1 MITRINK
8 PIVIFRG
15 DDTSA
20 FNLRSIKIILK
31 GDLDLSNAIAKF
43 SLLDYHK
50 EWTVQEVA
58 SGELTMSFTSSDTK
72 AMPLGEQTG
81 TFRLYD
87 MSTGE
92 PRQLTVV
99 NKIPFLVTN
108 RVCELD
114 DESYHA
120 DVSVASGE
128 IISIEFNVGVGAVNG
143 KADKVKNAVDG
154 DLAGLDDEGNLTD
167 SEIPAS
173 DVLRKSQMD
182 STPTAGSLNPV
193 TSDGIRQAI
202 AAATPSDY
210 EQVKAQVEANAQD
223 IANIDDVIPSQ
234 ATENN
239 QLADKDFVNSSIATN
254 TATFRGTYNLVSDLS
269 LTTSATHEQ
278 VAAAIKAKLAAL
290 SITPENNDYCF
301 VQEPKSDA
309 EPTVI
314 VRIDRY
320 KCTVADGVSS
330 WDYEWSLNNS
340 SFTADQWAAI
350 NSGITSALVTKL
362 GALPT
367 ANELA
372 AALLA
377 KYQKPSTGI
386 PKSDLSSGVQASLD
400 KADSALQTAPVS
412 SVNGKTG
419 AVTLTASDVG
429 AVPTTGG
436 MMTGPLNLG
445 LAVIDDAFGG
455 DTVFFHTE
463 NNLSD
468 RVFIRFPSGSGVRF
482 VSMLQNLA
490 AYYSTSATYAL
501 NSLCVYSDKLYRCT
515 TAITT
520 AEAWTAEHWIEATV
534 EDVLAAIRSALD
546 GKAPLAS
553 PAFTGTPTA
562 PTPSA
567 GDNSTKVATTAFVK
581 TAVAGISITPLSG
594 KTYDFSTNADVY
606 KAVADIARALGATV
620 TNAPTDPVST
630 PSND

>member
-1 MITRINK
+1 MKNCSFINK

-143 KADKVKNAVDG
+143 KADKVKNAVAG
-154 DLAGLDDEGNLTD
+154 DLAGLDEDGNLTD
-167 SEIPAS
+167 SGIPAS

-182 STPTAGSLNPV
+182 TTPTAGSLNPV
-193 TSDGIRQAI
+193 TSGGIKQAI
-202 AAATPSDY
+202 DDATPSDY
-210 EQVKAQVEANAQD
+210 EQVKAQVEQNSTD
-223 IANIDDVIPSQ
+223 IGTIESKIPSQ
-234 ATENN
+234 ASAQN
-239 QLADKDFVNSSIATN
+239 QLADKAFVNSSIATN

-377 KYQKPSTGI
+377 KYEKPSTGI
-386 PKSDLSSGVQASLD
+386 PKTDLSAGVQASLD
-400 KADSALQTAPVS
+400 KADTALQNAPVS

-419 AVTLTASDVG
+419 AVSLTASDVG
-429 AVPTTGG
+429 ALGNAG
-436 MMTGPLNLG
+436 NQNLDG
-445 LAVIDDAFGG
+445 QLSFWSGQLAFEFWDALLLP
-455 DTVFFHTE
+455 VMRVM
-463 NNLSD
+463 NNT
-468 RVFIRFPSGSGVRF
+468 IYFPSQSGKLAITARP
-482 VSMLQNLA
+482 LYAGNLA
-490 AYYSTSATYAL
+490 ALDVDGNPVDSGIA
-501 NSLCVYSDKLYRCT
+501 K
-515 TAITT
+515 TA
-520 AEAWTAEHWIEATV
+520 V
-534 EDVLAAIRSALD
+534 
-546 GKAPLAS
+546 APLAS

-562 PTPSA
+562 PTPAA
-567 GDNSTKVATTAFVK
+567 GDDSTNVATTAFVK
-581 TAVAGISITPLSG
+581 AAVEGATPNLDYVMRVNPETG
-594 KTYDFSTNADVY
+594 EIYYTTPDTNA
-606 KAVADIARALGATV
+606 
-620 TNAPTDPVST
+620 NA
-630 PSND
+630 